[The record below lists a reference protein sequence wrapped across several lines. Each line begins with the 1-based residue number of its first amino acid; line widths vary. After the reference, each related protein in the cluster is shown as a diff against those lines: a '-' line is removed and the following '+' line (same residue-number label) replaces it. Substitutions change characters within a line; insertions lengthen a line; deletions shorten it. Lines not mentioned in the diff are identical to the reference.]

1 MYEELKIYNKDID
14 INFTRISKPDF
25 NSIDLP
31 LSGLYNNIDSVEYP
45 NYPLK
50 NKFKN
55 FSITSKGAVGV
66 DNLFQLKNSFDKLLT
81 EEILEGIITLT
92 NNSSRDITI
101 KNLEITLIFEKQQ
114 KTLNMT
120 LPDKDNTLLLSQ
132 KKSYSIKIKNYLK
145 KKGKYSFDIKFR
157 TRSLFYDQQYYLLKQ
172 KAKIKESN
180 KYKIIDNHVEY
191 YNNKIFNFNVS
202 EPFEIKAKFKMNQI
216 KEEYFIE
223 INIKNIS
230 NYYLTI
236 PDLIITPKQRNNIYL
251 KPFST
256 LQEMQMNLDRIY
268 DTNDKTGNKSN
279 KMFFLNNT
287 RIISLQPD
295 EELNLLFKNDS
306 REIFLFEEKF
316 ILFIKWLK
324 IFDFSPKNFEYE
336 FNNELD
342 IFNKY
347 FFCNIIERPKGNII
361 LGQNF
366 PVIIQFN
373 TKQPNQNLELVISE
387 YDSNNRSE
395 KDIDI
400 LIKEYKFEL
409 NNINQKFDI
418 HIICKSDKI
427 GLVKFPKIMIELL
440 INNENNEKYIYKD
453 LLCFNCVE
461 NVQLI

>member
-1 MYEELKIYNKDID
+1 
-14 INFTRISKPDF
+14 
-25 NSIDLP
+25 
-31 LSGLYNNIDSVEYP
+31 
-45 NYPLK
+45 
-50 NKFKN
+50 
-55 FSITSKGAVGV
+55 
-66 DNLFQLKNSFDKLLT
+66 
-81 EEILEGIITLT
+81 
-92 NNSSRDITI
+92 
-101 KNLEITLIFEKQQ
+101 
-114 KTLNMT
+114 
-120 LPDKDNTLLLSQ
+120 
-132 KKSYSIKIKNYLK
+132 
-145 KKGKYSFDIKFR
+145 
-157 TRSLFYDQQYYLLKQ
+157 
-172 KAKIKESN
+172 
-180 KYKIIDNHVEY
+180 
-191 YNNKIFNFNVS
+191 VS
-202 EPFEIKAKFKMNQI
+202 EPFEIKTKFKMNQI